1 MNDAI
6 GWFRPERMEI
16 GATMM
21 DSLEAIKGL
30 DGYTETLISLSVL
43 LDAKMF
49 EEKSNEHEGLLVQIK
64 EKQRDGRWIA
74 LEIMKDIHHV
84 GTKADRSGDVIGISA
99 AIQRYVVADNQASEA
114 LKKKDEATAPNPV
127 SEAIRRFRKS
137 AGLIPE

>member
-1 MNDAI
+1 
-6 GWFRPERMEI
+6 MEI

-30 DGYTETLISLSVL
+30 DGYSETLASLSAL
-43 LDAKMF
+43 LGAKMF
-49 EEKSNEHEGLLVQIK
+49 EEKSKEHERLLVQIK

-84 GTKADRSGDVIGISA
+84 GTKADRSGDLAGISA

-114 LKKKDEATAPNPV
+114 LKKEDKATAPNKT
-127 SEAIRRFRKS
+127 SEAIRQFKIK
-137 AGLIPE
+137 AGLASEK